1 MLTVSFPQTRRC
13 TDTRCVC
20 TGRGE
25 PPAVMGAVTRSPQQW
40 YVTAKSLPSLQN
52 RCIQGAKKKRKP
64 NLEHVIINTVVIKL
78 LLKKKKRERK
88 ETISNIK

>member
-1 MLTVSFPQTRRC
+1 MLTVSFLQPQRCTHTRR
-13 TDTRCVC
+13 VG

-52 RCIQGAKKKRKP
+52 RCIQGAKKKR
-64 NLEHVIINTVVIKL
+64 IINTVVIKL
-78 LLKKKKRERK
+78 LLKKKKKKGKERN
-88 ETISNIK
+88 NIKY

>member
-13 TDTRCVC
+13 THTRCVC

-25 PPAVMGAVTRSPQQW
+25 PPAVMGAVTRSPQQR

-52 RCIQGAKKKRKP
+52 RCIQGAKKKR
-64 NLEHVIINTVVIKL
+64 IINTVVIKL

-88 ETISNIK
+88 